1 MGTRTV
7 ERKEAGTDRALNSS
21 DGCRIGV
28 VGTTVA
34 WLFVLEKLLSC
45 GSVWSISPQP
55 CAAGQ
60 DQWLPL
66 LLAQVSASSPRVWC
80 PGDEEMP
87 GLGCIL
93 LLDTALPSP
102 ILPTASQVPR
112 AFTFTF
118 VSQINGILHLRA
130 L

>member
-1 MGTRTV
+1 MALC
-7 ERKEAGTDRALNSS
+7 AGETPKLWE
-21 DGCRIGV
+21 C
-28 VGTTVA
+28 
-34 WLFVLEKLLSC
+34 LEHL
-45 GSVWSISPQP
+45 PQP